1 LPNTNETTTKFKVD
15 ISDLK
20 KNIQEANRQIKLA
33 NAEFKAAAS
42 GMNDWQSSA
51 EGLSSKIGSLKTV
64 LSNQEKVL
72 ESYEKQLEL
81 VTAEY
86 GENSKEADLMKIKVA
101 NQQTAV
107 NNTRNELAKYETQL
121 EEVSKEQEDSAKS
134 ADKQNSALEDLKQTI
149 SEQQSKLDKLKE
161 KYTNVVIEQGK
172 NSDSA
177 EELAKEISDL
187 SGELDENK
195 SKLNNAE
202 KAADEYDQSLEDVG
216 DSAEDTATG
225 GLNVFSVAL
234 GNMIAN
240 VVSDAIQKMKDLV
253 AGTIEVGKTFDNS
266 MGQVAAV
273 SGATGDE
280 LQALR
285 DKAKEMGS
293 TTKFTASEAADAF
306 NYMAMAGW
314 KTEDM
319 INGIDGVLA
328 LAAASGTDLATTSDI
343 VTDAL
348 TAMGYSAG
356 DAGRLADVM
365 AAASSNAN
373 TNVEMMGATFQYAA
387 PIVGALGYSMEDTA
401 KQIGLM
407 ANAGIKGEKAGT
419 ALRSILTRLSAPPKE
434 AADAMTALGISMTDS
449 EGNMKSLDEV
459 MGDLRNA
466 FSGLSETQQTQYAK
480 QIAGQEAMSGLLA
493 IVNAAPTDIDKLT
506 KAINESDGAAEKMA
520 DTMQDNLGGDLT
532 KLGSKFEGLQLK
544 LYEKFEPALRGV
556 VGGLDKMLDAIEWL
570 GKHIGPLE
578 PVIVALSGALIGL
591 VSALAGLYI
600 IPKISAAFTA
610 FNAVLGANPIVLVVT
625 AIGALVAALI
635 YLWNNCEEF
644 RDFWIGLWKKI
655 KKVAEPVIEDLKE
668 IFQKAWKNI
677 KETWEA
683 VYPFFKE
690 LFKKVVDVVKPIL
703 SAWFEWFKAQWN
715 FIKKV
720 WDIAYPFF
728 KELFKKIIDVAIP
741 IIKTL
746 IEWFKNAWETI
757 KAAWEVAYSFFT
769 DLFTSIW
776 NSIKPIIDAV
786 VGAFKEA
793 WELIK
798 VVWDL
803 VSPYFQKIWENIK
816 TIFSV
821 VAPIISGFFKS
832 AWEIIK
838 GIWDLVVPYFQLIWE
853 TIKATFSVVKT
864 VLGGFFST
872 AWESIKLVWNAVTGY
887 FAAIWE
893 TIKEIFS
900 VVKDVLTGNWS
911 DAWEG
916 IKNIVKTW
924 AGYFSDVWKSI
935 KGVFSSVTTWFSE
948 TFQAAWEAVQT
959 VFSGVGTFFEGV
971 WTTITD
977 TFSSIGT
984 TIGEA
989 VSNSA
994 ATAINYIL
1002 ETATDLINGFIKA
1015 INGAVGMINK
1025 IPGVEISKI
1034 DLLEAPQLAKGGV
1047 LKKGQ
1052 IGLLEGNGAEAVV
1065 PLENNKKWIAKT
1077 ARDLRMSLQDEG
1089 LLGGSA
1095 GKNIVNNNY
1104 TFNQTNNSP
1113 KPLSRLEIYRQT
1125 KNQLNFAKG
1134 V

>member
-1 LPNTNETTTKFKVD
+1 MANITTIKLNADV
-15 ISDLK
+15 SGLK
-20 KNIQEANRQIKLA
+20 KGIQDANRQIKLA
-33 NAEFKAAAS
+33 NAEFKAA
-42 GMNDWQSSA
+42 SSA
-51 EGLSSKIGSLKTV
+51 MDNWSKSSEGINAKLKTLDTV
-64 LSNQEKVL
+64 LGNQKTIL
-72 ESYEKQLEL
+72 SAYERQLEE
-81 VTAEY
+81 VVKEQ
-86 GENSKEADLMKIKVA
+86 GENSKGADELRIKIE
-101 NQQTAV
+101 NQKTAI
-107 NNTRNELAKYETQL
+107 NKTTSEITKYKNELDKVEKEQDQNTDAAQDSENAYESLKKTIQSNEKEL
-121 EEVSKEQEDSAKS
+121 EELKSKYA
-134 ADKQNSALEDLKQTI
+134 A
-149 SEQQSKLDKLKE
+149 
-161 KYTNVVIEQGK
+161 VVLEQGK

-177 EELAKEISDL
+177 EELANDIDKL
-187 SGELDENK
+187 SSELQENK
-195 SKLNNAE
+195 NKL
-202 KAADEYDQSLEDVG
+202 KAADDAADEFDNSLDDVG
-216 DSAEDTATG
+216 DSAENTATG

-328 LAAASGTDLATTSDI
+328 LAAASGSDLATTSDI

-434 AADAMTALGISMTDS
+434 AADAMEALGISMTDS

-459 MGDLRNA
+459 MGDLRKA

-493 IVNAAPTDIDKLT
+493 IVNAAPADVDKLT

-520 DTMQDNLGGDLT
+520 ETMQDNLGGDLT

-544 LYEKFEPALRGV
+544 LYEKFEPTLRGV
-556 VGGLDKMLDAIEWL
+556 VDGLDKMLDAIAWL

-610 FNAVLGANPIVLVVT
+610 FNAVLAANPIVLVVT
-625 AIGALVAALI
+625 AIGALVAAFI
-635 YLWNNCEEF
+635 YLWNNCEAF
-644 RDFWIGLWKKI
+644 RDFWISLWKKI
-655 KKVAEPVIEDLKE
+655 KKVAEPVVEDLKE

-690 LFKKVVDVVKPIL
+690 LFKKVVAVVKPIL
-703 SAWFEWFKAQWN
+703 SAWFEWFKTQWKL
-715 FIKKV
+715 IKKV

-741 IIKTL
+741 IIKSL
-746 IEWFKNAWETI
+746 IEGFKNAWETI
-757 KAAWEVAYSFFT
+757 KAVWNVVYPFFSN
-769 DLFTSIW
+769 LFTSIW
-776 NSIKPIIDAV
+776 ESLKPIIDAIIN
-786 VGAFKEA
+786 AFQSA

-803 VSPYFQKIWENIK
+803 VSPYFQWVWENIK

-821 VAPIISGFFKS
+821 VATILGGFFKS
-832 AWEIIK
+832 AWELIK
-838 GIWDLVVPYFQLIWE
+838 GIWDVVVPYFKLIWE
-853 TIKATFSVVKT
+853 TIKAIFSVVKT
-864 VLGGFFST
+864 VLGGYFST
-872 AWESIKLVWNAVTGY
+872 AWEAIKLVWNAVTGY
-887 FAAIWE
+887 FAALWDSIA
-893 TIKEIFS
+893 KIFS

-916 IKNIVKTW
+916 IKGIVKTW
-924 AGYFSDVWKSI
+924 AEYFSGIWEDIKS
-935 KGVFSSVTTWFSE
+935 VFSSVTTWFST
-948 TFQAAWEAVQT
+948 TFQAAWDAVKT
-959 VFSGVGTFFEGV
+959 VFSGVGEFFETV

-989 VSNSA
+989 VSDSA

-1034 DLLEAPQLAKGGV
+1034 DLLEAPQLARGGV
-1047 LKKGQ
+1047 LGKGQ
-1052 IGLLEGNGAEAVV
+1052 IGILEGNGAEAVV

-1077 ARDLRMSLQDEG
+1077 AKDLKTSLQNEG
-1089 LLGGSA
+1089 ILGGS
-1095 GKNIVNNNY
+1095 GGDNVVNNSY

-1125 KNQLNFAKG
+1125 KNQIAFAKG